1 MQGPG
6 PRMGCGPYSKRDGQP
21 MVGTSVGATDGVK
34 VWLVLLED
42 CCGERATVNAEV
54 HLLLFILYYKSYH
67 ILYYNIIY
75 L

>member
-1 MQGPG
+1 
-6 PRMGCGPYSKRDGQP
+6 

-54 HLLLFILYYKSYH
+54 HLLLFILYCN
-67 ILYYNIIY
+67 IFIIY
-75 L
+75 YYYMLYIIYIITAVIIAFGGSEVAG